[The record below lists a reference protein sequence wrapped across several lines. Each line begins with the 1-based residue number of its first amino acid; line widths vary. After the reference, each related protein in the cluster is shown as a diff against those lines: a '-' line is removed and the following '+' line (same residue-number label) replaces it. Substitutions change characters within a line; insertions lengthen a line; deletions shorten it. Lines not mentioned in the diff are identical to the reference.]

1 MVEWFN
7 PPSYLQRVLLFP
19 KLFLYIESI
28 HSVRAKWI
36 NFWNFDLTT
45 AQCSRSFFALTHPS

>member
-36 NFWNFDLTT
+36 NFLEF
-45 AQCSRSFFALTHPS
+45 